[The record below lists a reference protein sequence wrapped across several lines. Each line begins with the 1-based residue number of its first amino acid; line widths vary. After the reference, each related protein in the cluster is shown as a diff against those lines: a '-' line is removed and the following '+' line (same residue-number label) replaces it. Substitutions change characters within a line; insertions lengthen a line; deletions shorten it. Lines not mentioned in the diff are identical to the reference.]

1 MRGRQRGGGS
11 CGGGGERASQS
22 LEREVE
28 NGRLP
33 AHSRFFRILFFFFQ
47 RPVKKSSMDFSAH
60 EALPP
65 AEAAVEPAP
74 ATEDPEPAADPVE
87 EAALPAVEE
96 GAPPP
101 PPVPN
106 ADPAP
111 PVADAAA
118 APAAAPPI
126 APAVDGEY
134 GPMSRELVA
143 RIRKVRGRGGSWG
156 RGDGGGRAIQ
166 KRRRR
171 ARGPLQR
178 ARRGQKRPVS
188 ALPALPRP
196 PGPPWHPPFFWAGK
210 HLWSSSCPNWGG
222 RG

>member
-96 GAPPP
+96 GAPP